1 MKIWNIIAETLGTD
15 GEYYTEVYN
24 KTSSQSA
31 GELASSLI
39 ADMCET
45 VDVQGVDP
53 TSTWEIGGNEWFY
66 RVRIQD
72 NEFKLAE

>member
-24 KTSSQSA
+24 ETSGQRA
-31 GELASSLI
+31 GEFASSLI

-45 VDVQGVDP
+45 MDVQGIDP
-53 TSTWEIGGNEWFY
+53 TATWEIGGDEWFY
-66 RVRIQD
+66 RVKVQ
-72 NEFKLAE
+72 EAEI